1 MQIIVK
7 EGAFSYMYDS
17 SVMDTI
23 EGGFQE
29 EYFPEPEEAIE
40 AAITLL
46 WNVYPK
52 RALAEALLEGIPAM
66 DYGRPEFI
74 AKSKEGEGADK
85 E

>member
-17 SVMDTI
+17 SVMDTV
-23 EGGFQE
+23 EDGFE
-29 EYFPEPEEAIE
+29 KEYFPEPEEAVE

-46 WNVYPK
+46 WNIYPK
-52 RALAEALLEGIPAM
+52 RKIAEVLLEGIPAM

-74 AKSKEGEGADK
+74 KKHNDGDEVE
-85 E
+85 